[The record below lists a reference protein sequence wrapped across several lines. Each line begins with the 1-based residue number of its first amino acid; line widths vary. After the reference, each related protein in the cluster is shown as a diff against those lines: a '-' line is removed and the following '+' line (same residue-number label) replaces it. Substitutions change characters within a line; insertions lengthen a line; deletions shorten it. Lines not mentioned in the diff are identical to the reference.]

1 LTPKVRVNEFHP
13 GLGREV
19 TKVTGVEDEVIMR
32 KFIAVAAMSGS
43 LALAGAGVIGMSGT
57 AGAAAPTTTTT
68 PATTPTPA
76 TPGSVTPAVHA
87 ERCAKAEKVAMR
99 IAAREAKAAI
109 WLPHAQA
116 REAKASAAGH
126 TKVAARIGGRISRV
140 QKLEVKGDVLLAKIA
155 AKCGSAT
162 STTTS

>member
-1 LTPKVRVNEFHP
+1 
-13 GLGREV
+13 
-19 TKVTGVEDEVIMR
+19 MR

-43 LALAGAGVIGMSGT
+43 LALAGVGVIGMSGT
-57 AGAAAPTTTTT
+57 AGATAPTTAAT
-68 PATTPTPA
+68 PATTPT

-87 ERCAKAEKVAMR
+87 ARCVKAEKVATR
-99 IAAREAKAAI
+99 IAEREAKAAV
-109 WLPHAQA
+109 WLPKAQA

-140 QKLEVKGDVLLAKIA
+140 QKLEVKGNALLAKIA

-162 STTTS
+162 GSTTS